1 MTKYDEYCY
10 NLMESAL
17 KKGAEG
23 SGLTKEECVAYM
35 NLMFGVRGVEYYIN
49 EQKTES
55 EEGTEYGE
63 EMGD

>member
-10 NLMESAL
+10 NLMESVL

-35 NLMFGVRGVEYYIN
+35 NLMLGARGVENYIN

-63 EMGD
+63 EMGY